1 MMENSES
8 NDKIMDRIL
17 QGKDLKSEIDKFVVI
32 DPLVG
37 PSNKYFQGE
46 NYAIWNFTRTFMG
59 IKFAQIKN
67 LFVNPDFGKE
77 GLHSKR
83 IIALNFTPIRQRCT
97 YTIRHSYALEI

>member
-1 MMENSES
+1 MMENNES

-17 QGKDLKSEIDKFVVI
+17 QGKDLKSEIDKFEVV
-32 DPLVG
+32 DPIVG

-83 IIALNFTPIRQRCT
+83 IIALNFTAMSQRCT
-97 YTIRHSYALEI
+97 YLLN